1 MNRHR
6 FSQLW
11 IACLFFLP
19 TLVFAQ
25 ALEKVV
31 AGAKKEGKVKVGI
44 TVRWMEGGKPG
55 AKRMVELFQSRY
67 PFLKVDYERVG
78 GSRERER
85 VLSELA
91 AGKDLLRRH
100 GFKRNAG

>member
-19 TLVFAQ
+19 ALAFAQ

-31 AGAKKEGKVKVGI
+31 EGAKREGKVKVGI

-55 AKRMVELFQSRY
+55 AKRMVELFSLAILSSRSITSASAGRGKGSASY
-67 PFLKVDYERVG
+67 PSWR
-78 GSRERER
+78 RERSLTTSR
-85 VLSELA
+85 
-91 AGKDLLRRH
+91 
-100 GFKRNAG
+100 F